1 MKKFINL
8 VKWNFLPIVFVF
20 GFTMAIS
27 SPHLINTAQ
36 DSGNV
41 FMIMGKDG
49 KPSGAYIKVDD
60 IDMEKF
66 GNIKDSIE

>member
-1 MKKFINL
+1 MMVLMNDTIQYMLQLN
-8 VKWNFLPIVFVF
+8 PTYTTEI
-20 GFTMAIS
+20 
-27 SPHLINTAQ
+27 INTAQ

-49 KPSGAYIKVDD
+49 KPSNAYIKVDD

>member
-1 MKKFINL
+1 MTVLMNDTIQYMLELN
-8 VKWNFLPIVFVF
+8 PTYTTEI
-20 GFTMAIS
+20 
-27 SPHLINTAQ
+27 INTAQ

>member
-27 SPHLINTAQ
+27 SPHLPYWLNLLIGIIIAFSTGLATL
-36 DSGNV
+36 
-41 FMIMGKDG
+41 
-49 KPSGAYIKVDD
+49 
-60 IDMEKF
+60 KF
-66 GNIKDSIE
+66 KESKEDTQ

>member
-1 MKKFINL
+1 MMILMNDTIQYML
-8 VKWNFLPIVFVF
+8 QCNPTYTTEI
-20 GFTMAIS
+20 
-27 SPHLINTAQ
+27 INTAQ

>member
-1 MKKFINL
+1 MMVLMNDTIQYMLQLN
-8 VKWNFLPIVFVF
+8 PTYTTEI
-20 GFTMAIS
+20 
-27 SPHLINTAQ
+27 INTAQ

-60 IDMEKF
+60 LDMEKF

>member
-1 MKKFINL
+1 MMVLMNDTIQYMLKLNPTYTTEI
-8 VKWNFLPIVFVF
+8 
-20 GFTMAIS
+20 
-27 SPHLINTAQ
+27 INTAQ

>member
-1 MKKFINL
+1 MMVLMNDTIQYMLQLN
-8 VKWNFLPIVFVF
+8 PTYTTEI
-20 GFTMAIS
+20 
-27 SPHLINTAQ
+27 INTAQ
-36 DSGNV
+36 ESGNV

>member
-1 MKKFINL
+1 MMVLMNDTIQYMLQLN
-8 VKWNFLPIVFVF
+8 PTYTTEI
-20 GFTMAIS
+20 
-27 SPHLINTAQ
+27 INTAQ

>member
-1 MKKFINL
+1 MMVLMDDTIQYMLQLN
-8 VKWNFLPIVFVF
+8 PTYTTEI
-20 GFTMAIS
+20 
-27 SPHLINTAQ
+27 INTAQ
-36 DSGNV
+36 DSENV
-41 FMIMGKDG
+41 SMIMGKDD

>member
-1 MKKFINL
+1 MMVLMNDTIQYMLQLN
-8 VKWNFLPIVFVF
+8 PQYTTEI
-20 GFTMAIS
+20 
-27 SPHLINTAQ
+27 INTAQ

-41 FMIMGKDG
+41 FMIMEKDG
-49 KPSGAYIKVDD
+49 KPSNAYIKVDD

>member
-1 MKKFINL
+1 MMILMNDTVQYMLQLNPKYATEI
-8 VKWNFLPIVFVF
+8 
-20 GFTMAIS
+20 
-27 SPHLINTAQ
+27 INTAQ

>member
-1 MKKFINL
+1 MMVLMNDTIQYMLKLNPTYTTEI
-8 VKWNFLPIVFVF
+8 
-20 GFTMAIS
+20 
-27 SPHLINTAQ
+27 INTAQ

-49 KPSGAYIKVDD
+49 NPSNAYIKVDD

>member
-1 MKKFINL
+1 MMVLMNDNIQYMLQLN
-8 VKWNFLPIVFVF
+8 PTYTTEI
-20 GFTMAIS
+20 
-27 SPHLINTAQ
+27 INTAQ

-41 FMIMGKDG
+41 CMIMGKDG
-49 KPSGAYIKVDD
+49 KPDSAYIKVDD

>member
-1 MKKFINL
+1 MMVLMNDTIQYMLQLN
-8 VKWNFLPIVFVF
+8 PTYTTEI
-20 GFTMAIS
+20 
-27 SPHLINTAQ
+27 INTAQ

-41 FMIMGKDG
+41 CMIMGKDG
-49 KPSGAYIKVDD
+49 KPDSAYIKVDD